1 MKRRTIIGWS
11 LLAVGVVMATSTAL
25 IEKPGTV
32 VWHNGF
38 SYQKRGS
45 VKDYDLSQ
53 QLPRNTQ
60 DIQKIAIDATDT
72 NIYVQRG
79 ETFSI
84 TETHVESKNKAKISF
99 SNGELKIEKPTGDHS
114 IFNFDWRELYHDN
127 SPRLTITVPSHVH
140 LNAIGITQE
149 NSEVTVSDVNANTI
163 NVRSNNDDVNL
174 VRVTA
179 QNAMV
184 DVKNAAANLHN
195 VTINKLRVQSN
206 NDDFKLTGSSVKILE
221 ADLKNGDVDVE
232 HSKIETGGHIRNQ
245 NGDIVI
251 ETTELPTF
259 LTHNNNGDVEIS
271 SNLTRK
277 QREDIALAIQNQ
289 NGDIKIK

>member
-32 VWHNGF
+32 VWRNGF

-72 NIYVQRG
+72 DIYVQRG

-114 IFNFDWRELYHDN
+114 ILNFDWRELYHDN
-127 SPRLTITVPSHVH
+127 SPRLTITVPTHVR
-140 LNAIGITQE
+140 LNTIGITQE
-149 NSEVTVSDVNANTI
+149 NSEVTVADVNANTI
-163 NVRSNNDDVNL
+163 NIRSNNDDVNL
-174 VRVTA
+174 IRVTS
-179 QNAMV
+179 QNTMV
-184 DVKNAAANLHN
+184 DVQNAAANLHN
-195 VTINKLRVQSN
+195 VTIDKLRVKSN
-206 NDDFKLTGSSVKILE
+206 NDDFKLAGSSVKILE
-221 ADLKNGDVDVE
+221 ADLKNGDADVE

-245 NGDIVI
+245 NGDISI
-251 ETTELPTF
+251 ETTQLPTF
-259 LTHNNNGDVEIS
+259 STHNNNGDVEVS
-271 SNLTRK
+271 STLTGQ
-277 QREDIALAIQNQ
+277 QRGNPTFVIQNQ
-289 NGDIKIK
+289 NGDIEIK